1 MHEGKEDKGRRNLE
15 TNESAQ
21 RKERATLPT
30 ERYYMECVKT
40 EKRKS
45 LSNAR
50 VDVPVK
56 SYSDEDVF
64 WKGFDFPTPS
74 TCTYRTKVE
83 APSHEN
89 HDTTRAVEEKVEQ
102 KNKARF
108 RPYAATVSMHVSYA
122 LAW

>member
-15 TNESAQ
+15 SNESAQ
-21 RKERATLPT
+21 RKEWATLPT

-40 EKRKS
+40 QQRRS
-45 LSNAR
+45 LSNVC
-50 VDVPVK
+50 VDIPVE

-74 TCTYRTKVE
+74 TCMHRTKVE
-83 APSHEN
+83 APTHEN

-102 KNKARF
+102 KNQARF
-108 RPYAATVSMHVSYA
+108 RPQATEGAMHVSYA
-122 LAW
+122 LA